1 MSEKGYA
8 NLINEGIQLYKRCL
22 EAQTPK
28 NKIKFAEKS
37 LNNLTK
43 AVSYAKDL
51 NLKDKISVIYEYIT
65 HLNIIIGISYSE
77 LKDTEREIHFLNAA
91 LKSNTNATKNA
102 TQKERN
108 ILILSELAHI
118 SSRVNQFE
126 LAINYANRALS
137 EAKSLKP
144 EDYLEYLITLNPIF
158 IKGLDVQKVK
168 SNYTNMVKLV
178 KHSDNKQLKAQ
189 IYFDYSRYLYEVEKK
204 YNDAKEYLEKVKSI
218 YISLGNTPALKLVE
232 EYYNSKF
239 DSNGKPFLKKDNEE
253 IKKVD

>member
-28 NKIKFAEKS
+28 NKIKFAEKALS
-37 LNNLTK
+37 NLTK

-51 NLKDKISVIYEYIT
+51 NYKDKISLLYEYIT
-65 HLNIIIGISYSE
+65 HINIIIGISHSE
-77 LKDTEREIHFLNAA
+77 LKDTEREVHFLNAA
-91 LKSNTNATKNA
+91 LKSNMNATKNA

-108 ILILSELAHI
+108 ILILSELAQI
-118 SSRVNQFE
+118 SSRINQSE

-144 EDYLEYLITLNPIF
+144 EEYLEYLISLNPIF

-168 SNYTNMVKLV
+168 SNYNNMVKLV
-178 KHSDNKQLKAQ
+178 KRSDNKQLKAQ
-189 IYFDYSRYLYEVEKK
+189 IYFDYSRYLFEVEKK
-204 YNDAKEYLEKVKSI
+204 YDDAKEYLEKVKTI
-218 YISLGNTPALKLVE
+218 YNSLGNTSALKFTE

-239 DSNGKPFLKKDNEE
+239 DPNGKPILSNKTDKPN
-253 IKKVD
+253 